1 MSTDA
6 EAVTAPLFA
15 EHEKPTHASCRAV
28 HDAITP
34 TADLVLSVQQQ
45 IAEYRKRLTEIQ
57 LSEHDT
63 AIDGKLEMLHQ
74 TLSAVEREATALY
87 RAVRSLSN
95 ATSQWDRIM
104 SSAKEDLAAY
114 QARKDATGKT

>member
-1 MSTDA
+1 MTTDA
-6 EAVTAPLFA
+6 VAVTAPLFA

-45 IAEYRKRLTEIQ
+45 IAEYRKRLTSIQ

-74 TLSAVEREATALY
+74 TLSAVEREASALY
-87 RAVRSLSN
+87 RAVRNLSN
-95 ATSQWDRIM
+95 ATTQWDRIM
-104 SSAKEDLAAY
+104 AGAQDDLAAY
-114 QARKDATGKT
+114 QKGKDAQ